1 MALLV
6 IISAI
11 MTSPLLASQP
21 ASAAPGD
28 PFSPADPY
36 VFVAQNTPTQLFRAT
51 TGGSGTSTFTAEGA
65 AWTGAYNAIAYRTAD
80 NYLYGIV
87 TTAGSGIPAGSL
99 IRIGQG
105 GVVTR
110 VGTTTFTASN
120 SGTFGPTDGYLYTYA
135 TVAGTLSLQVI
146 NVANGTL
153 IRNTAITNGPLAG
166 ADMAFLG
173 GFLWTANTANLTR
186 TNPANGATTRWANPF
201 VSGEAASDSAGA
213 AWTYG
218 NGNLGFSF
226 NQSGRVY
233 QIAVTNPGAANPTFT
248 TVSRSAGPAS
258 STNDGTA
265 SPGQAT
271 DLSVVKTGPQSYVP
285 GRTITYT
292 LTVRN
297 NGAGNSS
304 GFALNDTVPSPLTGV
319 ASPNAACTVTGNIVR
334 CVGGRL
340 VAGASVTFT
349 VTANV
354 PASASSNITNTAT
367 VTSNET
373 DSVTT
378 NNTSSTTAVPA
389 TLGLV
394 KRAGTP
400 VDVNGNGIT
409 DAGDTIAFTFDLTN
423 TGDVALS
430 AVTVSDPLAGAVTCP
445 SSTLAVDAVQTCTAA
460 PYTIT
465 AGDVTAG
472 RVLNTATASGT
483 TPDSATVSSAPS
495 STTTP
500 TTAPAPS
507 IRLVKTADPTDPARF
522 VPGQLV
528 TYTFTVTNI
537 GNVPLNGLTIAE
549 TAFSGSGEVSAIECE
564 ATALAVG
571 AVTTC
576 EATYTLTT
584 ADVDAGS
591 VTNSAVATGTPP
603 GGDPVTSVPS
613 TAVVPILP
621 GPAVSLVKTADVETV
636 EAAGDEVAYSFLVT
650 NAGNVTLTGIVIDE
664 TEFSGS
670 GALSEIVCPTTTL
683 AVGEATTCTATYA
696 TTQADI
702 DAGTVR
708 NTATVSG
715 VAPGDEVIVSEPS
728 TVTIA
733 APPAAAIT
741 IVKTADRTMVV
752 RPGESITYSFLVTNT
767 GNVTLTGAAVTE
779 TAFSGTGTSPAIVC
793 PAGPAT
799 LSPGATTT
807 CTAVYAIAAADM
819 GLGEIT
825 NTAVAT
831 GLPPTGAAVTSD
843 PSSATVTV
851 FALTLPL
858 TGGTSA
864 DHVVLLGGSAMFVAG
879 LLAVWHLR
887 RLRRQQ
893 GPNATTTSSFS
904 SPNGRST
911 SSGTRTK
918 KRTSL

>member
-1 MALLV
+1 V

-11 MTSPLLASQP
+11 VISPVLAAQP

-36 VFVAQNTPTQLFRAT
+36 VFVAQNSPTQLFRAT

-80 NYLYGIV
+80 NYIYGIV
-87 TTAGSGIPAGSL
+87 STAGSGIPAGSL
-99 IRIGQG
+99 VRIGQG

-110 VGTTTFTASN
+110 VGSTTFTATV
-120 SGTFGPTDGYLYTYA
+120 SGTFGPADGYLYTYA
-135 TVAGTLSLQVI
+135 NVGGTVSLQVI

-153 IRNTAITNGPLAG
+153 VRTTAVTNGPLAG

-173 GFLWTANTANLTR
+173 GFLWTANAATLTR
-186 TNPANGATTRWANPF
+186 TNPATGATTRWTNPF
-201 VSGEAASDSAGA
+201 VSGEATGDSAGA

-233 QIAVTNPGAANPTFT
+233 QVAVTNPGAANPTFT
-248 TVSRSAGPAS
+248 TVSRNAGPAS
-258 STNDGTA
+258 GQNDGTA
-265 SPGQAT
+265 SPGQPT
-271 DLSVVKTGPQSYVP
+271 DLSVVKIGPTSYVP
-285 GRTITYT
+285 GKPITYT

-304 GFALNDTVPSPLTGV
+304 GFALNDAVPSPLTGV
-319 ASPNAACTVTGNIVR
+319 TSPNAACTVTGNNVR

-389 TLGLV
+389 SLGLV
-394 KRAGTP
+394 KRAGSP
-400 VDVNGNGIT
+400 VDANGNGVT
-409 DAGDTIAFTFDLTN
+409 DVGDTIAFSFDLTN

-430 AVTVSDPLAGAVTCP
+430 AVAVSDPLAGTVTCP
-445 SSTLAVDAVQTCTAA
+445 SSSLAVDAMQTCTAA
-460 PYTIT
+460 PYTVT
-465 AGDVTAG
+465 ADDVTAG
-472 RVLNTATASGT
+472 RVLNTATATGT
-483 TPDSATVSSAPS
+483 TPDNVTVSSAPS

-500 TTAPAPS
+500 TEAPAPS

-528 TYTFTVTNI
+528 TYTFTVSNT
-537 GNVPLNGLTIAE
+537 GNVPLDGLTIAE
-549 TAFSGSGEVSAIECE
+549 TAFTGSGEVSAIECE

-576 EATYTLTT
+576 EATYTLTA

-603 GGDPVTSVPS
+603 GGDPVTSEPS
-613 TAVVPILP
+613 TAIVPILP

-636 EAAGDEVAYSFLVT
+636 AAAGDEVAYSFLVS

-670 GALSEIVCPTTTL
+670 GVLSDIACPTTTL
-683 AVGEATTCTATYA
+683 AVGEATTCTATYT

-702 DAGTVR
+702 DAGSLL

-715 VAPGDEVIVSEPS
+715 VAPGGEVVVSDPS

-752 RPGESITYSFLVTNT
+752 RAGEEITYSFLVTNA
-767 GNVTLTGAAVTE
+767 GNVTLTGATVTE

-793 PAGPAT
+793 PAGSTT

-807 CTAVYAIAAADM
+807 CTATYAIVDADM

-831 GLPPTGAAVTSD
+831 GFPPTGAAVTSD
-843 PSSATVTV
+843 PSSAVVTV
-851 FALTLPL
+851 FALSLPL

-864 DHVVLLGGSAMFVAG
+864 DHVVALGGSAMFVAG

-887 RLRRQQ
+887 RLRRRQ
-893 GPNATTTSSFS
+893 GPDATTTSSFS
-904 SPNGRST
+904 STSSSNGCST
-911 SSGTRTK
+911 SSRTRI
-918 KRTSL
+918 